1 MGYLILI
8 ALITPPNKYR
18 IFVLVVCIVGLIAGC
33 GFFYRLFDIYDLSTR
48 ALVLCVVF
56 SFAEV
61 GVLEILRTL
70 VRWLREQDFFA
81 DI

>member
-1 MGYLILI
+1 M
-8 ALITPPNKYR
+8 
-18 IFVLVVCIVGLIAGC
+18 GLIAGC